1 MKKTAQLSPS
11 IRPQK
16 TAAKP
21 VLPKCQITSS
31 RMPVKSKSS
40 GLPSANCATKSSH
53 RNFYQWEFQD
63 PIYGKYSNQSVPDM
77 AIDSRE
83 IEKIHHQTSHSQANS
98 ADGFTLR
105 KFDPVPRRCNGNIY
119 VCMGYGILYTYI
131 HLYIY
136 IYIHTYTR
144 LSKFH
149 DLYVIV
155 CINYVCVC
163 YYMMCFCRKFR
174 FR

>member
-21 VLPKCQITSS
+21 VLPKCQITSN

-77 AIDSRE
+77 AIDSKE

-119 VCMGYGILYTYI
+119 VCMGYGILYTYTLI
-131 HLYIY
+131 HIY

-144 LSKFH
+144 SSKFY

-155 CINYVCVC
+155 CINYVCVLL
-163 YYMMCFCRKFR
+163 YDVLL
-174 FR
+174 